1 MSVLIAGGAGYI
13 GSHAAKLVAQAGL
26 EPVVLDNFVYG
37 HRWAAKWGPLVEGD
51 LGDRAFVDR
60 VLEEHRVSAVIHFAA
75 YAYVGESV
83 THPRKYFHNN
93 VVNTLTLLD
102 SMIDHRVRNIVF
114 SSTCATYGEP
124 THVPISEDQAQNPV
138 NPYGESKLAVEKILG
153 WYQRAYDIRFA
164 ALRYFNAAGADPD
177 GEIGEDHDPETHL
190 IPLAI
195 EAALGRV
202 GELSIFGTDYPTP
215 DGTAIRDYI
224 HVTDLAEAHVLA
236 LTHLMKGAK
245 DLKLNLGTG
254 KGHSV
259 REVLGAIE
267 RIGGRRVPAREVG
280 RRAGDPPSLVAD
292 ASRAAQVLGW
302 RPKYAAIETIVEHAL
317 RWHEKGKPGSRGR

>member
-1 MSVLIAGGAGYI
+1 VSVLIAGGAGYI
-13 GSHAAKLVAQAGL
+13 GSHAAKVVAQAGL

-51 LGDRAFVDR
+51 LGDKAFVER
-60 VLEEHRVSAVIHFAA
+60 VLKEHKVTSVIHFAA
-75 YAYVGESV
+75 FAYVGESV

-93 VVNTLTLLD
+93 VVNTLNLLD
-102 SMIDHRVRNIVF
+102 AMVDHGVRDIVF

-124 THVPISEDQAQNPV
+124 TKVPISEDQPQMPV

-153 WYQRAYDIRFA
+153 WYQKAYDIHFA

-195 EAALGRV
+195 EAALGR
-202 GELSIFGTDYPTP
+202 GKELQIFGTDYPTP

-236 LTHLMKGAK
+236 LAHLGKGTQA
-245 DLKLNLGTG
+245 LKLNLGTG

-259 REVLGAIE
+259 REVLAAVE
-267 RIGGRRVPAREVG
+267 KVSGRKVPAREVG
-280 RRAGDPPSLVAD
+280 RRPGDPPSLVAD
-292 ASRAAQVLGW
+292 ARKASEVLAW
-302 RPKYAAIETIVEHAL
+302 RPRYAALETIVEHAL
-317 RWHEKGKPGSRGR
+317 KWHEKHTPGSAKR